1 MTLNLKHGFACGL
14 ATAFLLAAGP
24 ASAQTMMFMHDTP
37 YTHFTKE
44 DHAMFDA
51 AMKEALDK
59 NADGESRAWSNPTT
73 RASGELKPVESFE
86 RKGQKCRKLY
96 IANKAKGRSNS
107 GEYNFC
113 KQASGKWTLAN

>member
-1 MTLNLKHGFACGL
+1 MTRKPSYSVICGL
-14 ATAFLLAAGP
+14 AAVFVLAAAP
-24 ASAQTMMFMHDTP
+24 AWAQDIMFMRDTP

-44 DHAMFDA
+44 DRGMFDA
-51 AMKEALDK
+51 AMQEALDK
-59 NADGESRAWSNPTT
+59 NADGESRAWSNSATT
-73 RASGELKPVESFE
+73 ASGELKPVESFE

-96 IANKAKGRSNS
+96 IANKAKGRSAS

>member
-1 MTLNLKHGFACGL
+1 MTLKLKYGVACGL
-14 ATAFLLAAGP
+14 AAAFLLTAGS
-24 ASAQTMMFMHDTP
+24 ASAQTLMFMRDTP

-51 AMKEALDK
+51 AMKESLDK
-59 NADGESRAWSNPTT
+59 SADGQSSAWSNPATK
-73 RASGELKPVESFE
+73 ASGELKPVESFE

-96 IANKAKGRSNS
+96 IANKARGRSAS